1 MNTVMLSYVYKL
13 RFVGPIL
20 VYIIVALSSTFS
32 DLNVQLNLSALS
44 SVYIIVFGVRKVFNN
59 FTTEEKSLNREKN
72 LCFATDFS
80 PDFVNRKVLTRVL
93 TTGYLHIASKIGPT
107 NRSV

>member
-1 MNTVMLSYVYKL
+1 
-13 RFVGPIL
+13 
-20 VYIIVALSSTFS
+20 
-32 DLNVQLNLSALS
+32 
-44 SVYIIVFGVRKVFNN
+44 VRKVFNN

-80 PDFVNRKVLTRVL
+80 PDFVNRKALTRVL
-93 TTGYLHIASKIGPT
+93 TTGYLHTASKICPT

>member
-1 MNTVMLSYVYKL
+1 
-13 RFVGPIL
+13 
-20 VYIIVALSSTFS
+20 
-32 DLNVQLNLSALS
+32 
-44 SVYIIVFGVRKVFNN
+44 VRKVFNNN

-80 PDFVNRKVLTRVL
+80 PDVANRKALTRVL
-93 TTGYLHIASKIGPT
+93 TTGYLHTACKIGPT